1 LPACCH
7 KSLVLLSLYNGISIL
22 LLRLIASLEAF
33 KKALQK
39 FVADAKSLKLKYFFI
54 FGLLSTQLFCDQIMA
69 LKGSL
74 MFLGKHSSAALRG
87 HPALAYR
94 MAVSGPML
102 VSQRDKS
109 GGSTPINVGV
119 MFVPQ
124 QEAWVVERMGKY
136 NKILEPGLNFL
147 IPILDKVKYVQ
158 SLKEIAIDIPQQSAI
173 SMDNVAINI
182 DGVLY
187 LRIMDPYKASYGIED
202 PEFAITQ
209 LAQTTMRSEIGKI
222 SLDGL
227 FKERENLNIQIV
239 QAINVASEAWG
250 IQCMR
255 YEIRDIKLP
264 ERIQEAMQMQVEA
277 ERKKRAAV
285 LESEGIKASEINIA
299 EGKKQATILSS
310 EAEKTQLINSAT
322 GAAEAVVV
330 AGEARAKSI
339 KAVAEALGTQKGA
352 SAASLAVAENYV
364 NAFGNLAKASNTLLL
379 PANVGDVT
387 GMVSQALA
395 IYKKLD
401 TEVVKEVLEDLD
413 DKSERT
419 Q

>member
-1 LPACCH
+1 MAEVIC
-7 KSLVLLSLYNGISIL
+7 K
-22 LLRLIASLEAF
+22 
-33 KKALQK
+33 
-39 FVADAKSLKLKYFFI
+39 
-54 FGLLSTQLFCDQIMA
+54 MA
-69 LKGSL
+69 LKTSSL
-74 MFLGKHSSAALRG
+74 LFKLKGLHTHAPRIC
-87 HPALAYR
+87 
-94 MAVSGPML
+94 VSGPL
-102 VSQRDKS
+102 VTCHRSKS
-109 GGSTPINVGV
+109 SNTPLNTGI

-147 IPILDKVKYVQ
+147 IPVLDKVKYVQ

-187 LRIMDPYKASYGIED
+187 LRIMDPFKASYGIED

-222 SLDGL
+222 SLDDL
-227 FKERENLNIQIV
+227 FRERENLNVAIV
-239 QAINVASEAWG
+239 MAINLASEAWG

-255 YEIRDIKLP
+255 YEIKDIKLP

-277 ERKKRAAV
+277 ERKKRALV
-285 LESEGIKASEINIA
+285 LESEGKKASEINIA
-299 EGKKQATILSS
+299 EGKKQATILES

-322 GAAEAVVV
+322 GAAQAVIV

-339 KAVAEALGTQKGA
+339 KAVADALGTDRGA

-364 NAFGNLAKASNTLLL
+364 KAFGNLAKSSNTLLL
-379 PANVGDVT
+379 PANAGDVT
-387 GMVSQALA
+387 GMVTQAMS

-401 TEVVKEVLEDLD
+401 QEVVQEVLEMKCDSKD
-413 DKSERT
+413 SEPHSDK
-419 Q
+419 